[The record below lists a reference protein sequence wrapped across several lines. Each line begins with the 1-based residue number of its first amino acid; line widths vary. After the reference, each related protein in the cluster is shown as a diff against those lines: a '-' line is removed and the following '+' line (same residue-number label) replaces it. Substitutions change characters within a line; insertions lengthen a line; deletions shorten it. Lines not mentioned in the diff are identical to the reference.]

1 MHSVLLTLQE
11 YADNSST
18 ITVSAGQ
25 TQKYTAGL
33 KKIYKPSVSDLLL
46 AGGAIVLIALIAL
59 VVIFRNDRK
68 SR

>member
-1 MHSVLLTLQE
+1 MHSVLLTLPE
-11 YADNSST
+11 YMDNTTS
-18 ITVSAGQ
+18 VSVTAGQ

-33 KKIYKPSVSDLLL
+33 QKVYKPSVSDLLL

-59 VVIFRNDRK
+59 AVMFRSDNQ